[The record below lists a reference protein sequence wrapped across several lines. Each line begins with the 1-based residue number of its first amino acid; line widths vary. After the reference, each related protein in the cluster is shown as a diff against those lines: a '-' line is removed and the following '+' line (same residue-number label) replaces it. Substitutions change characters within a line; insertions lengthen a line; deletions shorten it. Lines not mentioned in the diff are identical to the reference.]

1 MAVFPHISAL
11 EKNISSTV
19 LGVFQHE
26 ASGGSGL
33 EEAQSWAE
41 SVEESSLQLPL
52 LAPSPETPLSFQLLV
67 MPSVDWDPSDLLG
80 REGNSHGHG
89 SRDRSDVG
97 WCWSSQNPLLRM
109 RSTKKCSPVWRTQT
123 LAVDPFLKPKLN
135 LKPISKP
142 GKGRASIIKEGEWA
156 AQRLFWTLMFVPV
169 GADAVE

>member
-1 MAVFPHISAL
+1 MRREGKWRGWLAAVFPHIPAL

-19 LGVFQHE
+19 LGVFQYE

-52 LAPSPETPLSFQLLV
+52 LAPSPEPPRSFQLLV
-67 MPSVDWDPSDLLG
+67 MPSVNWDPSDLLS

-97 WCWSSQNPLLRM
+97 WHWPIQNPLLRM
-109 RSTKKCSPVWRTQT
+109 RSTKKWPCLENTNSCSR
-123 LAVDPFLKPKLN
+123 
-135 LKPISKP
+135 
-142 GKGRASIIKEGEWA
+142 SILQAKA
-156 AQRLFWTLMFVPV
+156 
-169 GADAVE
+169 